1 MLILLL
7 LFLFYVC
14 CIVTHVWPFSALSG
28 FISELLKSLH
38 QKQED
43 LSESEPFNFGLIFF
57 LKVSIVTIFL
67 LLFSPQ
73 LSLVFFLLS
82 ASQYWWPKR
91 VKHASQ
97 CNKRKTKKAA
107 INMLFNWIA
116 IWSQIDQIAI
126 QLNSIF
132 VENSWRIN
140 KYLQYENWW
149 DSRTNM

>member
-1 MLILLL
+1 MLA
-7 LFLFYVC
+7 FLVRVIFL
-14 CIVTHVWPFSALSG
+14 TLSG

-107 INMLFNWIA
+107 IKLTSLKCKTNEHQTRIQNGA
-116 IWSQIDQIAI
+116 IG
-126 QLNSIF
+126 
-132 VENSWRIN
+132 
-140 KYLQYENWW
+140 
-149 DSRTNM
+149 MHHH